1 MRHAV
6 ALVGVLMLI
15 TAAATPAGAA
25 APEGASRAGVLP
37 PEPGSRQDSAL
48 VQAKQEGRAR
58 IAPDGRAEI
67 LPVAP
72 DVEHPSSRL
81 LDTMTWTGG
90 AWEPPGTGTDDAGK
104 AYSDD
109 NYWNFCGPGATAV
122 ALWYAERAFVE
133 TIAQADYTEPNPDL
147 AIRATTTW
155 AASNS
160 VSTSRGAIMY
170 LAENVAPAGVGWQWP
185 GIIDWSRAYPYN
197 GTPVNR
203 IAEALNWMISGD
215 VQAGPYVWVTFSPE
229 LTEAALL
236 AYVHQDVGGAGAP
249 LIANVATAAG
259 RYHLPNWRPGRSV
272 NHSIAIVGYDDD
284 AGTYIYVDTCGP
296 GCNSTGSAAGV
307 YEVSQRALWNL
318 LRAES
323 DGDGIVF

>member
-1 MRHAV
+1 MQHAV
-6 ALVGVLMLI
+6 ALVGALMLAA
-15 TAAATPAGAA
+15 TAASPAGAS
-25 APEGASRAGVLP
+25 APGGASRGGVLP
-37 PEPGSRQDSAL
+37 PEAGSRQDSVL
-48 VQAKQEGRAR
+48 VQAKRDGRAR
-58 IAPDGRAEI
+58 IARDGRVEI

-72 DVEHPSSRL
+72 DVDYPSSER
-81 LDTMTWTGG
+81 LDTTWTGL
-90 AWEPPGTGTDDAGK
+90 AWEPPGTGTDDASE
-104 AYSDD
+104 AYADD

-122 ALWYAERAFVE
+122 ALWYWNGAFVE
-133 TIAQADYTEPNPDL
+133 GVPTAEYTEPNPDL
-147 AIRATTTW
+147 AIRAATTW

-160 VSTSRGAIMY
+160 VSTSRGAIMF
-170 LAENVAPAGVGWQWP
+170 LAEKVLPDRVEWDWP

-215 VQAGPYVWVTFSPE
+215 AAAGPYVWAQFSAQ
-229 LTEAALL
+229 LSEAALL
-236 AYVHQDVGGAGAP
+236 DYVHQDVGGAAVP

-272 NHSIAIVGYDDD
+272 NHSIAIVGYDDG
-284 AGTYIYVDTCGP
+284 AGTYTYVDTCGP
-296 GCNSTGSAAGV
+296 GCNNAGSAAGV
-307 YEVSQRALWNL
+307 YDVSQRALWNL